1 VATCGF
7 HRRLIE
13 ALRAEDARTVRAVML
28 DHMQQAEDYMAELDA
43 RLDGTWLGPPAAG
56 EERSVI
62 LTGLD
67 RRDRAMSRTGSP

>member
-1 VATCGF
+1 MEKAIDHLAQTF
-7 HRRLIE
+7 PFKT
-13 ALRAEDARTVRAVML
+13 AEWAAWSANMRP
-28 DHMQQAEDYMAELDA
+28 A

-67 RRDRAMSRTGSP
+67 RHDRAMSRTGSP